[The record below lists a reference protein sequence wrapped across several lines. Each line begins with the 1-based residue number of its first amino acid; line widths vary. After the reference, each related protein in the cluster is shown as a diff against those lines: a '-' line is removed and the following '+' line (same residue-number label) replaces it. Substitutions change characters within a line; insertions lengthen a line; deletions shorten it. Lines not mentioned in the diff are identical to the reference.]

1 VTLRFTA
8 VAVISLVAAVA
19 LTGCGRKG
27 PLDPPPGAAPTPAP
41 ASTKPASG
49 ASLNPMAPAETGD
62 KKRAEPP
69 VFTSAGKPVAITAPK
84 RPLPMDWL
92 LE

>member
-1 VTLRFTA
+1 MTLRFTA

-27 PLDPPPGAAPTPAP
+27 PLDLPPGAAPTPAP
-41 ASTKPASG
+41 AKPASG
-49 ASLNPMAPAETGD
+49 ASLNPMAPAAAGEKRSETS
-62 KKRAEPP
+62 

>member
-1 VTLRFTA
+1 VTLRFTV

-27 PLDPPPGAAPTPAP
+27 PLDPPPGAASTPAP
-41 ASTKPASG
+41 ATAKPASG

-62 KKRAEPP
+62 KRANPP

>member
-1 VTLRFTA
+1 MTLRFTA

-41 ASTKPASG
+41 ANAKPASG
-49 ASLNPMAPAETGD
+49 ASLNPMAPAATSE
-62 KKRAEPP
+62 KRAEPS
-69 VFTSAGKPVAITAPK
+69 VFTSSGKPVAITAPK